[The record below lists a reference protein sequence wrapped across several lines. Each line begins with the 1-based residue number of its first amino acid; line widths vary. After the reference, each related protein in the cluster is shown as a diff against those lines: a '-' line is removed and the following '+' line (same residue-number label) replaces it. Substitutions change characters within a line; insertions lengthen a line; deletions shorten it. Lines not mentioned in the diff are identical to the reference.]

1 MKVRIIIIA
10 IALLIAT
17 GVHAQNTIR
26 IGVLGLFHPHVLQ
39 VSWTGPETIVISG
52 AGDAVLLDGEAG
64 HQELTVHAKDGQVLV
79 GGRPVQKLSGSA
91 RAGGDMAFELIV
103 PGRFHRRYKGRLEII
118 ARGGELVPVVLIER
132 EAAVATIVASEMPGN
147 SPTEALKAQ
156 AVVTRSFLSAGPRH
170 KDFDFCDTTHCQYF
184 RSPME
189 VRPRVWAAV
198 RATEGVIL
206 TWHERPIAA
215 LYSSRCG
222 GRTRSL
228 REAGID
234 PGEDYPYYSVVCRWC
249 QAHPLQST
257 QQAGYI
263 HDPKVQWGGS
273 ALHGEAGTERSD
285 EDELRERSFG
295 HGIGMCQY
303 GAAGMAREGADFR
316 SILLHYYPNATLF
329 SSR

>member
-1 MKVRIIIIA
+1 MKLRLMAII
-10 IALLIAT
+10 LLLVTAA
-17 GVHAQNTIR
+17 HAQKTIR
-26 IGVLGLFHPHVLQ
+26 FGVLGLFHPRVLQ
-39 VSWTGPETIVISG
+39 VAWTGPEALVVSAAGKIIV
-52 AGDAVLLDGEAG
+52 LNGETG
-64 HQELTVHAKDGQVLV
+64 HRKLIVHAKAGQVWIA
-79 GGRPVQKLSGSA
+79 GQQIRKLSGSA
-91 RAGGDMAFELIV
+91 RDGGDAAFELTV
-103 PGRFHRRYKGRLEII
+103 PGRFHRVYKGRLEII
-118 ARGGELVPVVLIER
+118 ARGSELAPVVLMER

-170 KDFDFCDTTHCQYF
+170 KKFDFCDTTHCQYF

-189 VRPRVWAAV
+189 VSPRVWAAV
-198 RATEGVIL
+198 HATEGVIL

-234 PGEDYPYYSVVCRWC
+234 PGDGYPYYAVECRWC
-249 QAHPLQST
+249 ARHPLQSR
-257 QQAGYI
+257 QQAGYRRN
-263 HDPKVQWGGS
+263 PEKTQWGWG
-273 ALHGEAGTERSD
+273 ALRGESGTERSA
-285 EDELRERSFG
+285 ENELRKQSFG
-295 HGIGMCQY
+295 HAIGMCQY

-329 SSR
+329 CSR